1 MKLDTLEYLYEVKK
15 FEKSKKKYS
24 YTKKLLI
31 NEYKSSPFKPG
42 LNDLVQDI
50 KKIIKGGKSKLP
62 RINEL
67 NFLYSILEKIKL

>member
-15 FEKSKKKYS
+15 FEKTKKKYS
-24 YTKKLLI
+24 YIKKLLI

-50 KKIIKGGKSKLP
+50 KKIIKEEKVIA

-67 NFLYSILEKIKL
+67 NFLYSIF